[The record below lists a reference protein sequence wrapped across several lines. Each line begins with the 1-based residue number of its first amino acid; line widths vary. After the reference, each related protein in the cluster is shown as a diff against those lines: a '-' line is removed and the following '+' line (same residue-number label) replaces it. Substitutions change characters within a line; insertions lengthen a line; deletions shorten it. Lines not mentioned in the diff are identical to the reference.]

1 MIADE
6 KKRANKK
13 AIIKKQFCIYVRN
26 KHDVIYIN
34 ASNEINRISIT
45 QIILQRFVARNT
57 MREKQNTK

>member
-34 ASNEINRISIT
+34 ASNDNRISIT